1 MIFSS
6 GLSFPEGPVV
16 LRDGSWLVVEMGTQP
31 GCITEISPDGQHKRV
46 IAKTGRPNGLAL
58 DKNEFVWV
66 AESINSTLLR
76 MTLDGEMEVIAAEC
90 EGRPFLWPNDL
101 CFGPDSA
108 VYMTDSGVRVGD
120 FKIGTGHRPDYKSIK
135 LDGRIFRIDPETKQ
149 VRQLESGLRFSNG
162 IAFGP
167 DGKLYVN
174 ETVTGMV
181 YRYSWSDG
189 GKLGPRESFG
199 NSNSDPGSGF
209 QGPDGMA
216 FSKDGRLYVAIF
228 GRGRVTVLD
237 AGGRVIEHISTRG
250 QKPTNVAF
258 GLPGD
263 TRIYVTENEYG
274 SLEVFD
280 VGVEGLPLYK

>member
-1 MIFSS
+1 
-6 GLSFPEGPVV
+6 
-16 LRDGSWLVVEMGTQP
+16 
-31 GCITEISPDGQHKRV
+31 
-46 IAKTGRPNGLAL
+46 
-58 DKNEFVWV
+58 
-66 AESINSTLLR
+66 
-76 MTLDGEMEVIAAEC
+76 
-90 EGRPFLWPNDL
+90 
-101 CFGPDSA
+101 
-108 VYMTDSGVRVGD
+108 
-120 FKIGTGHRPDYKSIK
+120 
-135 LDGRIFRIDPETKQ
+135 
-149 VRQLESGLRFSNG
+149 
-162 IAFGP
+162 
-167 DGKLYVN
+167 
-174 ETVTGMV
+174 MV

-237 AGGRVIEHISTRG
+237 SGGRVVEHISTQG

-280 VGVEGLPLYK
+280 VGVEGLPLYR